1 MLGPAQSRD
10 FGRPVA
16 ISLDHLVPRDHFYRH
31 LDARLDLGFVREW
44 VRDASADRGRPSI
57 DPVVFFKRSLVMF
70 FEGIRSERQLLALA
84 ADRLS
89 VRWYLGYALDE
100 ALPDASGFT
109 RIRQR
114 LGLAVFRRF
123 FERVV
128 DLCQEAGLVWG
139 KEVFADAT
147 RVPGNASTDSLVPRL
162 SDVVDGHLVAL
173 FGGDAAP
180 NGAEG
185 VTRDGRPGW
194 WDLLEAC
201 RLDPSRPPSGPY
213 RRLSDRKVSRTDPDA
228 AAMSMRNGRTALGYQ
243 DHYLVDG
250 GKARIILHCLVTP
263 GDVAENQVLLDQ
275 LRRTLFRRKLRP
287 ERLIADAKYATG
299 ENIRALEAQGIRA
312 YMPLPEWDKSSPY
325 YHTAAFAYD
334 AERDVYRCPR
344 GEVLKLEW
352 TDGAGERTIYRARAA
367 SCNSCPVKSECTR
380 SNQGRLI
387 SRSFH
392 AEYLDRVRGYRGT
405 AAYEKAL
412 RKRHGWVEPLFAEA
426 KQWHGLGRFRLRGLV
441 NVNIEALLV
450 ATGQNLKR
458 WLQATG
464 WGRRELPGMAAT
476 IPVVAPSLRDPVR
489 APVPPPCH
497 RLQPPVPLRATAL
510 FARRWIQPV
519 EKRRAGGPIAPTA
532 RLDTESC
539 ARCSSEIRQ

>member
-1 MLGPAQSRD
+1 MLGPAKPRALGS
-10 FGRPVA
+10 PISV
-16 ISLDHLVPRDHFYRH
+16 SLDALIPRDHFYRH
-31 LDARLDLGFVREW
+31 LDATLDLGFVRDW
-44 VRDASADRGRPSI
+44 VKDAYPDRGRPSI
-57 DPVVFFKRSLVMF
+57 DPIVFFKRSLVMF
-70 FEGIRSERQLLALA
+70 FEGIRSERQLLTLA

-89 VRWYLGYALDE
+89 VRWYLGYGLDE

-123 FERVV
+123 FEHVV

-139 KEVFADAT
+139 GEILADAT

-162 SDVVDGHLVAL
+162 REVVDDHLVAL
-173 FGGDAAP
+173 FAGDAP
-180 NGAEG
+180 PDGAASEG
-185 VTRDGRPGW
+185 PDGPGRS
-194 WDLLEAC
+194 DLLEAC
-201 RLDPSRPPSGPY
+201 RLDQHRPSSGSY
-213 RRLSDRKVSRTDPDA
+213 RRLSACKISRTDPDA
-228 AAMSMRNGRTALGYQ
+228 AAMAMRDGRAVLGYQ

-287 ERLIADAKYATG
+287 ERLIADAKDATG
-299 ENIRALEAQGIRA
+299 ENIRALEEQGIRA
-312 YMPLPEWDKSSPY
+312 YVPLPEWDKSSPY
-325 YHTAAFAYD
+325 YHQAAFTYD
-334 AERDVYRCPR
+334 GERDVYRCPQ
-344 GEVLKLEW
+344 GQVLTREW
-352 TDGAGERTIYRARAA
+352 SDEAGERVVYRARAA
-367 SCNSCPVKSECTR
+367 ACNACPVKHECTR
-380 SNQGRLI
+380 STQGRLL

-412 RKRHGWVEPLFAEA
+412 RKRSVWVEPLFAEA
-426 KQWHGLGRFRLRGLV
+426 KQWHGLGQFRLRGLV

-464 WGRRELPGMAAT
+464 WGRRGLPGAAMAVPGAAS
-476 IPVVAPSLRDPVR
+476 PVS
-489 APVPPPCH
+489 
-497 RLQPPVPLRATAL
+497 
-510 FARRWIQPV
+510 
-519 EKRRAGGPIAPTA
+519 
-532 RLDTESC
+532 
-539 ARCSSEIRQ
+539 